1 MLYAI
6 KLYHVTA
13 ELSIRKCMS
22 MDILVWIFGVGA
34 MISLFAGYQQ
44 KTRVGLLAA
53 KLCADAFWV
62 AHYLCLGALA
72 GMIPNFVGIFREIV
86 FINRKRHRWASLA
99 VWPIFFIAFNWVL
112 GFSTFD
118 SAIDLLPITAST
130 AVTAVLWIDRP
141 VLTKIILVPV
151 SLSFLI
157 YDVFVG
163 SYIGIVNESIGIA
176 SIILFFIK
184 NYNKK
189 GEDAMQKKVFSD
201 DNATSKELYIA
212 PGARISD
219 VARTISANVD
229 GNAIRRGD
237 AFANE
242 ISERFVADFEKKE
255 DKMAHVSTFIVV
267 DGVVYMT
274 YYANTKEP
282 SEDPKN
288 QTARLAYAPIDD
300 MSKMVYLDIQT
311 PGTEVGGRVVDMVYD
326 TILMQK
332 DVDTLY
338 VMWTARVEGNYYRFY
353 CPFTLSTKSLGEIG
367 VNRFKIG
374 DTVNDFSVSGIRAAL
389 AENDLPCKK
398 MYSDIGIMQK
408 LSSRVENGERYYYS
422 GTYSGD
428 FSCIIK
434 SRDLITWEYVAQPDF
449 INDSKWENATYVVG
463 DKCYYFV
470 RQQDDNKCGFLTAYD
485 LERKTWDR
493 AVEIEDCQ
501 SRGDFIEYG
510 GKHYLFHAPIDR
522 EHIGIVEIDT
532 ENIANS
538 RVVLQ
543 AKMHTSCFYPFVQ
556 YYEGGELAMSYTIAR
571 KHIRLA
577 RFTLSDYLK

>member
-1 MLYAI
+1 M
-6 KLYHVTA
+6 K
-13 ELSIRKCMS
+13 E
-22 MDILVWIFGVGA
+22 
-34 MISLFAGYQQ
+34 
-44 KTRVGLLAA
+44 
-53 KLCADAFWV
+53 
-62 AHYLCLGALA
+62 
-72 GMIPNFVGIFREIV
+72 
-86 FINRKRHRWASLA
+86 
-99 VWPIFFIAFNWVL
+99 
-112 GFSTFD
+112 
-118 SAIDLLPITAST
+118 
-130 AVTAVLWIDRP
+130 
-141 VLTKIILVPV
+141 KI
-151 SLSFLI
+151 
-157 YDVFVG
+157 
-163 SYIGIVNESIGIA
+163 
-176 SIILFFIK
+176 
-184 NYNKK
+184 
-189 GEDAMQKKVFSD
+189 FSD
-201 DNATSKELYIA
+201 DNVTGKELYIV
-212 PGARISD
+212 PGARISE
-219 VARTISANVD
+219 VARTISANADCDAV
-229 GNAIRRGD
+229 RRGS

-255 DKMAHVSTFIVV
+255 DKMAHVSTFIVIG
-267 DGVVYMT
+267 GVVYMT

-300 MSKMVYLDIQT
+300 MSKIVYLDIQT
-311 PGTEVGGRVVDMVYD
+311 TGNEVGGRVVDMVYD

-332 DVDTLY
+332 DDDTLY
-338 VMWTARVEGNYYRFY
+338 IMWTARVDGNYYRFY
-353 CPFTLSTKSLGEIG
+353 CPFELSTKKPGAIG
-367 VNRFKIG
+367 VNRFKVG

-463 DKCYYFV
+463 DKCYCFV
-470 RQQDDNKCGFLTAYD
+470 RQQDDNRCGFLTAYD
-485 LERKTWDR
+485 LERKTWER

-510 GKHYLFHAPIDR
+510 GKLYLFHAPIDR

-556 YYEGGELAMSYTIAR
+556 YYADGELAMSYTIAR

-577 RFTLSDYLK
+577 RFTLREYLR